1 MVSDVPSRMEMAMQ
15 SNTQSC
21 HNEVLRQNDQ
31 FRCFG
36 IGRGTIMLTSGVHE
50 RGAEFRDAAVQ
61 AVRTFDAF
69 TRDNDS
75 HCEHDFGGFTLH
87 GERLFFKI
95 DYYDLGLTAHSPD
108 PADPAVTHRVL
119 TIMLASE
126 Y

>member
-1 MVSDVPSRMEMAMQ
+1 MQ
-15 SNTQSC
+15 SNTQSF
-21 HNEVLRQNDQ
+21 HNEVRRQNDQ

-36 IGRGTIMLTSGVHE
+36 IGRGTIMLTSCVHE
-50 RGAEFRDAAVQ
+50 RGTVFRDAAVQ
-61 AVRTFDAF
+61 TVRAFDAF
-69 TRDNDS
+69 TCDNDP
-75 HCEHDFGGFTLH
+75 HGEHAFGGFTLQ